1 MGVAAVSGMTR
12 RELADVAPTSALPPQ
27 RASIAWGGLL
37 TAAVWLLSRFI
48 DSVTWGPARNPI
60 SFNPYLWARWDSA
73 NYLGIAQH
81 GRTFGRCGS
90 PGFPQNSFNNLLHQ
104 TWCGSAG
111 WLPGFPWLTR
121 AVGVTGISLPDAGL
135 LISWLA
141 MGAAFFLVWFGW
153 GRDIPQGRAFA
164 LLMLFGVFPGSV
176 YSFAYFPISL
186 ALACIV
192 GALVA
197 AARERFFTAA
207 VLMSLAGLCYPS
219 AWFAAAG
226 LAVGLVL
233 AALSLGW
240 TVLIRRVLWGVAGMS
255 SLLVLGIHDQLAF
268 GHFDAFFIM
277 DSGPGL
283 RARGFPGEDYLRLV
297 FTHHTNEQRR
307 LGRFGGAVLA
317 VQGVAALLL
326 VAWAAAS
333 AVGRNRRQ
341 DAARLYPALVG
352 VAVII
357 GIMVDAANGGA
368 WNRSVLLAAPCVVCL
383 RRVPLPV
390 LCVVVVVVGATSAVI
405 SHYFFTYALV

>member
-1 MGVAAVSGMTR
+1 
-12 RELADVAPTSALPPQ
+12 
-27 RASIAWGGLL
+27 
-37 TAAVWLLSRFI
+37 
-48 DSVTWGPARNPI
+48 
-60 SFNPYLWARWDSA
+60 
-73 NYLGIAQH
+73 
-81 GRTFGRCGS
+81 
-90 PGFPQNSFNNLLHQ
+90 
-104 TWCGSAG
+104 
-111 WLPGFPWLTR
+111 
-121 AVGVTGISLPDAGL
+121 
-135 LISWLA
+135 
-141 MGAAFFLVWFGW
+141 
-153 GRDIPQGRAFA
+153 
-164 LLMLFGVFPGSV
+164 
-176 YSFAYFPISL
+176 
-186 ALACIV
+186 
-192 GALVA
+192 
-197 AARERFFTAA
+197 
-207 VLMSLAGLCYPS
+207 
-219 AWFAAAG
+219 
-226 LAVGLVL
+226 
-233 AALSLGW
+233 
-240 TVLIRRVLWGVAGMS
+240 
-255 SLLVLGIHDQLAF
+255 
-268 GHFDAFFIM
+268 M